1 MTLWAFLSVGDSQA
15 LRLVLRQSSVGAD
28 MLRIYIAMRT
38 EDVREWSEAIMGINL
53 RTLIVLAI
61 ILAIIFA
68 LSRAAKY
75 RNWKK

>member
-1 MTLWAFLSVGDSQA
+1 
-15 LRLVLRQSSVGAD
+15 
-28 MLRIYIAMRT
+28 
-38 EDVREWSEAIMGINL
+38 MGINL